1 LKTFL
6 GDYDAVMN
14 PKNSGRL
21 NSWAWHHTGIAVRE
35 IDRVIDYYATNLG
48 FEVVFEARNM
58 TDLISGITGVKGLGA
73 HLVQTK
79 SPISDQ
85 VLEFIEFINIPID
98 ANQLLPIHP
107 GRSHTA
113 FLVPDI
119 EKALAELVSDGGIM
133 LGKVTEFSEGKA
145 VYCADRFGTVIE
157 LEEQFG
163 GAGNNS

>member
-1 LKTFL
+1 MK
-6 GDYDAVMN
+6 
-14 PKNSGRL
+14 PKNSGGIQ
-21 NSWAWHHTGIAVRE
+21 SWAWHHTGIAVRD
-35 IDRVIDYYATNLG
+35 IDKVIDYYAVNLG

-58 TDLISGITGVKGLGA
+58 TDLISSITGVKGLGA

-85 VLEFIEFINIPID
+85 VLEFIEFINVPSD
-98 ANQLLPIHP
+98 ANPLLPIYP

-119 EKALAELVSDGGIM
+119 EKSLAELVTQGGIV
-133 LGKVTEFSEGKA
+133 LGKVTEFSEGRA

-163 GAGNNS
+163 GAGNYT